1 MSLAGARIGLGV
13 PEFLQV
19 LFALVAQL
27 LSISVS
33 VFLLASH
40 RLEKGP
46 KALRG
51 IARLWSGKR
60 AE

>member
-46 KALRG
+46 
-51 IARLWSGKR
+51 
-60 AE
+60 